1 MAEVTAEQ
9 IERLVR
15 EVLAQL
21 APAAAPPTTTAP
33 PSTTELWLEQPVLSV
48 GDIERRLKG
57 VQTVVVAPRTI
68 ITPAAKDLLRE
79 RRIPV
84 RRTTTQQ
91 AKPAVASTTL
101 LLGVAEAK
109 FDPALLIDY
118 AARRGLRIDQ
128 IARTGLK
135 TVVAELADEVAKGGR
150 RAWLLTEST
159 HQAVC
164 LANRTSGVWAAPANH
179 RGELQSAQQAI
190 QVNFLITS
198 PQQVNWLQLAQ
209 LAQDFTA
216 RTK

>member
-21 APAAAPPTTTAP
+21 APAAALPSAAAP
-33 PSTTELWLEQPVLSV
+33 RSTMELWLEQPVVSLR
-48 GDIERRLKG
+48 DIERRLNG
-57 VQTVVVAPRTI
+57 VQAVVVSPRTI
-68 ITPAAKDLLRE
+68 ITPAAIDFLRE
-79 RRIPV
+79 RRIAI
-84 RRTTTQQ
+84 RRTTTQPI
-91 AKPAVASTTL
+91 KPAATGTTL
-101 LLGVAEAK
+101 LLGVAETK
-109 FDPALLIDY
+109 FEPAMLIDY
-118 AARRGLRIDQ
+118 IARRGVGIEQ

-135 TVVAELADEVAKGGR
+135 TVVGELADEVAKGGR

-164 LANRTSGVWAAPANH
+164 LANRTPGVWAAPANH

-190 QVNFLITS
+190 PVNFLITS

-209 LAQDFTA
+209 LAQDFA
-216 RTK
+216 NRTK